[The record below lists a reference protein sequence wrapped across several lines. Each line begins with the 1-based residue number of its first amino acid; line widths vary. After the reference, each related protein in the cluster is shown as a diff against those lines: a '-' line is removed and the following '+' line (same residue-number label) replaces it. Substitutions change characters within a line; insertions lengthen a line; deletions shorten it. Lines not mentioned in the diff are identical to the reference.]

1 MKALRATPRKR
12 PALVDLTDML
22 RLYGE
27 LCGYKG
33 LRTTTWPVENCKRFL
48 EENYRDG
55 RLDRRMPFI
64 VSTLV
69 ISPRKQFER
78 IEQITDLF
86 VFQYPLDAGRL
97 AFQVINDLF
106 FFALIVP
113 DSIVDRIGLA
123 DEKTRK
129 IHADLKTRLAFLE
142 TSRDCEPDE
151 EIAALGLQEYPPHV
165 YTAIPRRKPFKLN
178 KESNQ

>member
-1 MKALRATPRKR
+1 MKPLHATPRRR
-12 PALVDLTDML
+12 PALVDLTDMI
-22 RLYGE
+22 RLYSE
-27 LCGYKG
+27 LCGYG
-33 LRTTTWPVENCKRFL
+33 GFRTTISPVENCKRFL
-48 EENYRDG
+48 EKNYRDG
-55 RLDRRMPFI
+55 RLYRRMPFI
-64 VSTLV
+64 ASTCV

-106 FFALIVP
+106 FFALFVP
-113 DSIVDRIGLA
+113 ASIVDQIGLD

-129 IHADLKTRLAFLE
+129 IHAYLKTRLAFLE
-142 TSRDCEPDE
+142 TSRNYEPDE

-165 YTAIPRRKPFKLN
+165 YTAIPRCKPFKLP
-178 KESNQ
+178 KEPNQ